1 LTVLFLSVEVKQI
14 HSLTQIDAGD
24 WNRLAGA
31 DYPFLRHEFL
41 SALEQSG
48 SVCAKTGWQ
57 ARHLLIEEQGELQAI
72 LPLYEK
78 RHSWGEYV
86 FDQAWADAYR
96 QHGLDYYP
104 KWLTAVPFTPCQ
116 GPRLLVKPDA
126 DTASVMQL
134 LLDYIQQA
142 AAEKSVSSWHCLFPT
157 QPQLA
162 HLQTLGLSIRTGVQ
176 FQWFNRG
183 YSDFAAYLQTLSAGK
198 RKMIKRERRRVTE
211 QGIEMLRIPGTNIT
225 EPQWQAFYRFY
236 SLTYLKR
243 HSQPYLTPAFFEQL
257 AASMP
262 EQCLLILAVKDRT
275 YVGAALSFVGTDCL
289 YGRYWGCYEE
299 YNALHFE
306 ACYYQGLD
314 YCIEHGLQ
322 RFDSGAQGEHKIS
335 RGFEPI
341 TTYSAHWIKH
351 PRFAEAIADFVE
363 REQVGVRQYRQAAAN
378 YLPFKQ
384 DKQQADKPESG
395 PA

>member
-1 LTVLFLSVEVKQI
+1 MEVKQI
-14 HSLTQIDAGD
+14 HSLSQIDPAE

-31 DYPFLRHEFL
+31 NYPFLRHEFL

-48 SVCAKTGWQ
+48 AVCAQTGWQ
-57 ARHLLIEEQGELQAI
+57 ARHLLVENQHGLQAI

-78 RHSWGEYV
+78 QHSWGEYV

-104 KWLTAVPFTPCQ
+104 KWLTAIPFTPCQ
-116 GPRLLVKPDA
+116 GPRLLLNPE
-126 DTASVMQL
+126 TN
-134 LLDYIQQA
+134 
-142 AAEKSVSSWHCLFPT
+142 AAEVMHVLLGFIRQSAAEQPISSWHCLFPAQT
-157 QPQLA
+157 QLTQLES
-162 HLQTLGLSIRTGVQ
+162 LGLSIRTGVQ

-183 YSDFAAYLQTLSAGK
+183 YSDFADYLQTLSADK
-198 RKMIKRERRRVTE
+198 RKMIKRERRRVRE
-211 QGIEMLRIPGTNIT
+211 QGIEMLRIPGPQIT
-225 EPQWQAFYRFY
+225 APQWQAFYRFY

-243 HSQPYLTPAFFEQL
+243 HSQPYLNLDFFQRL
-257 AASMP
+257 AANMA
-262 EQCLLILAVKDRT
+262 EQCLLILAVKDQA

-289 YGRYWGCYEE
+289 YGRYWGCHED

-314 YCIEHGLQ
+314 YCIEHKLQ

-335 RGFEPI
+335 RGFEPVI
-341 TTYSAHWIKH
+341 TYSAHWIKD
-351 PRFAEAIADFVE
+351 PRFAKAIDDFVK
-363 REQVGVRQYRQAAAN
+363 REHIGVHQYKQTAGG

-384 DKQQADKPESG
+384 DSSAKVE
-395 PA
+395 PAA

>member
-1 LTVLFLSVEVKQI
+1 MEVKQI
-14 HSLTQIDAGD
+14 HSLTQIDAEN
-24 WNRLAGA
+24 WNRLAGI
-31 DYPFLRHEFL
+31 DYPFLRYEFL

-57 ARHLLIEEQGELQAI
+57 ARHLLVEAQGELLAI

-78 RHSWGEYV
+78 QHSWGEYV
-86 FDQAWADAYR
+86 FDQAWADAYQ

-116 GPRLLVKPDA
+116 GPRLLVKPDG
-126 DTASVMQL
+126 DTQAVMQL
-134 LLDYIQQA
+134 LVDFIQQS
-142 AAEKSVSSWHCLFPT
+142 AAEKAISSWHCLFPDT
-157 QPQLA
+157 AQLA
-162 HLQTLGLSIRTGVQ
+162 YLKALGLSVRSSVQ

-183 YSDFAAYLQTLSAGK
+183 YNDFADYLQTLSSSK

-211 QGIEMLRIPGTNIT
+211 QGIAMLRVPGPEIS

-243 HSQPYLTPAFFEQL
+243 HSRPYLTPDFFRQL
-257 AASMP
+257 AVSMP
-262 EQCLLILAVKDRT
+262 EHCLLILAVKDQT

-314 YCIEHGLQ
+314 YCIENGLQ

-351 PRFAEAIADFVE
+351 PGFAEAVADFVKH
-363 REQVGVRQYRQAAAN
+363 EQVGVDQYRQTAAD

-384 DKQQADKPESG
+384 N
-395 PA
+395 

>member
-1 LTVLFLSVEVKQI
+1 MEVKQI
-14 HSLTQIDAGD
+14 QSLSQINAGD
-24 WNRLAGA
+24 WNRVAGV

-57 ARHLLIEEQGELQAI
+57 ARHLLVEAQGELLAI

-96 QHGLDYYP
+96 RHGLDYYP
-104 KWLTAVPFTPCQ
+104 KWLTAIPFTPCQ
-116 GPRLLVKPDA
+116 GPRLIAKPGA
-126 DTASVMQL
+126 DMTALMQL
-134 LLDYIQQA
+134 LLDYIQQTA
-142 AAEKSVSSWHCLFPT
+142 VEKSISSWHCLFPA

-162 HLQTLGLSIRTGVQ
+162 DLQALGLSIRSGVQ

-183 YSDFAAYLQTLSAGK
+183 YRDFADYLQTLSAGK

-211 QGIEMLRIPGTNIT
+211 QGIEMLRIPGPEIS

-243 HSQPYLTPAFFEQL
+243 HSQPYLTPDFFQQL
-257 AASMP
+257 AAGMP
-262 EQCLLILAVKDRT
+262 EQCLLILAVKDQT

-314 YCIEHGLQ
+314 YCIENGLQ

-335 RGFEPI
+335 RGFEPV

-351 PRFAEAIADFVE
+351 PGFAEAIADFVK
-363 REQVGVRQYRQAAAN
+363 REQVGVDQYRQAAAG

-384 DKQQADKPESG
+384 GNQEPDKLESG
-395 PA
+395 SA